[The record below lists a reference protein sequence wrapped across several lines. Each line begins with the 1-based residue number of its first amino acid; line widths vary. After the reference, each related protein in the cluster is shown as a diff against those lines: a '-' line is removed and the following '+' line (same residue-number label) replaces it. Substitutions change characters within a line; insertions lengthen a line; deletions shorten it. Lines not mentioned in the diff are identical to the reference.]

1 MLILCSLE
9 KTTQFFNFK
18 YSLFYR
24 NKKIYKNLVFLLYLN
39 EHIENPNSMKKK
51 INGRLKI
58 MTSNEKSNSVIKVFD
73 SIATKYVEYFGD
85 DWEFVDEIK
94 KFTSQLKKGSTVLDL
109 GCGSGYITNYLSS
122 LNMNAIGI
130 DFSKEMIKIAKKNY
144 PKLQFLLADFVDIEN
159 HFKENSVNGLIAIY
173 SLYFIPREQFCDM
186 LNSLSKILKNDG
198 LFLFVT
204 QIGKKE
210 DFVTT
215 PLMEENGLNDRL
227 YVNYYIQEEL
237 ENILKQNNFSIENI
251 MIKSDCDEKE
261 ISDSGRYIVLAKN
274 KKR

>member
-1 MLILCSLE
+1 M
-9 KTTQFFNFK
+9 
-18 YSLFYR
+18 
-24 NKKIYKNLVFLLYLN
+24 
-39 EHIENPNSMKKK
+39 
-51 INGRLKI
+51 
-58 MTSNEKSNSVIKVFD
+58 
-73 SIATKYVEYFGD
+73 
-85 DWEFVDEIK
+85 
-94 KFTSQLKKGSTVLDL
+94 LDL

-144 PKLQFLLADFVDIEN
+144 PKLQFLLTDFVDIEN

-227 YVNYYIQEEL
+227 YVNYYMQEEL